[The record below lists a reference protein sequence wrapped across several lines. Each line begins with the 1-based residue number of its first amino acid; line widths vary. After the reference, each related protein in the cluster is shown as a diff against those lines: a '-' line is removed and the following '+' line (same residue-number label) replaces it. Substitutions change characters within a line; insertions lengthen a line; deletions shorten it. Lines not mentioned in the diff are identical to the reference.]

1 MRADPLDTTDS
12 DLSFQHYKVLRQ
24 PDGTPW
30 ELGRG
35 SMGITYKAFD
45 VNLCCEVA
53 LKVINAATLEHPHA
67 RDRFVSEARAAAKL
81 RHRNIA
87 SVYHLGN
94 DGAHYFYAMEFVDG
108 ETLDALVR
116 RQGPQSVATVLRI
129 LLQAARALA
138 AASRQGLVHRDL
150 KPANIMITHED
161 DDDDL
166 LVKVID
172 FGLAKPI
179 NSADGTRPLTF
190 GGFVG
195 TPQFASPEQLEERR
209 VDGRSDIYSLGAT
222 AWFLLTGRAP
232 FLGSLA
238 AICRQH
244 LTQSPPWSQ
253 LPKPFPE
260 TVRTLLGHMLAKDP
274 VRRPADAVD
283 LRRQIEA
290 SLEIIREPQTGAMS
304 AGRKPPAKPSWF
316 RSQRERSAATR
327 PPSDGEPP
335 RTGMILKG
343 RYELLRL
350 VGEGNSGRVFL
361 ARDRGADEAFVA
373 VKVLHAELVGASA
386 DLDRLGE
393 EVRLIQAA
401 EHPQLIRLASMESLP
416 SQGTAFLV
424 EEWLHGF
431 TVLEF
436 LAVRGGALPIAEGLR
451 LIEQA
456 AAAADHAESR
466 RLERLDFALH
476 QFHLHFPAPGVRAD
490 DPDAA
495 RQPMQAPMAQ
505 WPAWV
510 LKLNPLGALRN
521 GLESSTWAGDVTLV
535 PGAAPTVGGGS
546 TAGKSSPALRELYTR
561 GVAQLTYE
569 LLGGAPASPVFGAE
583 RRGKYASLPVLN
595 EEANALLQRALHEK
609 SAFASGTEFYRAL
622 ARATGHNPTQVPLIA
637 VARQGAKPGHLVPA
651 ARVAPAV
658 VPGVPAAKSRDA
670 DADEAVAPSEAPTL
684 LAVAKSALSRTRPWT
699 EATFGADGEAAQGRP
714 MPWSGED
721 EEEAPGTVWDR
732 LALVSGE
739 GASSRLWMGGV
750 AACFLG
756 LLLGSVAFLKAI
768 EHHPGRNASGAAAAS
783 VKKTY
788 RPPLSPL
795 NPRGP
800 ASPVHRAAGAP
811 VASAAAASAKD
822 PAAAPG
828 ASLSPP
834 LPPGPDI
841 ASGSAGSSPPAP
853 TLPNASVPNVAATPP
868 VLPETPPAIASHA
881 PSIRVH
887 VDSKPAGA
895 DVLMR
900 GRLLGTTPFD
910 ANLPAGDYQLIARY
924 KNWPEIHQSLH
935 LDENQPAA
943 ATEVHLMPPGL
954 VPFANVAA
962 TPAATPNRARRA
974 QQDAIMRRNF
984 VQSTRSTDAASGNY
998 PATPSA
1004 NHNSPLPALHPFDP
1018 NGVFRSPAPL
1028 QGGD

>member
-1 MRADPLDTTDS
+1 MRADPLDTTES
-12 DLSFQHYKVLRQ
+12 DLSFQHYKVLRE
-24 PDGTPW
+24 PDGSHW

-67 RDRFVSEARAAAKL
+67 RERFVSEARAAAKL

-87 SVYHLGN
+87 SVFHLGN
-94 DGAHYFYAMEFVDG
+94 DGEHYFYAMEFVDG

-116 RQGPQSVATVLRI
+116 RQGPQPVATVLRI

-150 KPANIMITHED
+150 KPANVMITHED

-179 NSADGTRPLTF
+179 HSADGARPLTF

-232 FLGSLA
+232 FVGSLA
-238 AICRQH
+238 TICRQH
-244 LTQSPPWSQ
+244 LTLSPPWSQ

-260 TVRTLLGHMLAKDP
+260 TVRTLLAHMLEKDP
-274 VRRPADAVD
+274 VRRPVDAVE

-290 SLEIIREPQTGAMS
+290 SLEIIREPQAGALP
-304 AGRKPPAKPSWF
+304 AEKKLAAKPSWF
-316 RSQRERSAATR
+316 RSQRERPVGTR
-327 PPSDGEPP
+327 PPAEGEPP

-361 ARDRGADEAFVA
+361 ARDRGADEALVA
-373 VKVLHAELVGASA
+373 VKVLHAELVGAAA

-401 EHPQLIRLASMESLP
+401 EHPQLIRLAAMESLP
-416 SQGTAFLV
+416 TQGTAFLV
-424 EEWLHGF
+424 EEWLQGF
-431 TVLEF
+431 TVLEL
-436 LAVRGGALPIAEGLR
+436 LAVRGGVLPVAEGLR

-476 QFHLHFPAPGVRAD
+476 QFHLHFPTPGNRVD
-490 DPDAA
+490 DLEGA
-495 RQPMQAPMAQ
+495 RQPLQTSMAQ

-535 PGAAPTVGGGS
+535 PGGAPRIGS
-546 TAGKSSPALRELYTR
+546 DATAGKASPALRELYTR

-569 LLGGAPASPVFGAE
+569 LLGGAPASPVFGSD

-609 SAFASGTEFYRAL
+609 AAFASGTEFYRAM
-622 ARATGHNPTQVPLIA
+622 ARAIGYYPARIPVPAA
-637 VARQGAKPGHLVPA
+637 VRPVAKPGQAVPA
-651 ARVAPAV
+651 ARQPAPVVATPPTSRSRGADAGEAV
-658 VPGVPAAKSRDA
+658 VVSD
-670 DADEAVAPSEAPTL
+670 APTL
-684 LAVAKSALSRTRPWT
+684 LAVAKSALRGRPPRT
-699 EATFGADGEAAQGRP
+699 EATFGADGEAVRDQP
-714 MPWSGED
+714 VPWAGGEED
-721 EEEAPGTVWDR
+721 EAPGTVWDR

-739 GASSRLWMGGV
+739 GTSSRMWMGGV
-750 AACFLG
+750 LACFLG
-756 LLLGSVAFLKAI
+756 LLLGSIAFLKAV
-768 EHHPGRNASGAAAAS
+768 EHHPSRKPSGATA
-783 VKKTY
+783 KTY
-788 RPPLSPL
+788 KPALSPL
-795 NPRGP
+795 TMRT
-800 ASPVHRAAGAP
+800 PVHRAAGAP
-811 VASAAAASAKD
+811 
-822 PAAAPG
+822 PG
-828 ASLSPP
+828 LAGAFPP
-834 LPPGPDI
+834 RKPTPGPD
-841 ASGSAGSSPPAP
+841 ASSPASPGADLASTQAGIPPP
-853 TLPNASVPNVAATPP
+853 TVGRPDGSVPNVSATPAASND
-868 VLPETPPAIASHA
+868 PPPPLATALHGQG
-881 PSIRVH
+881 IRVH
-887 VDSKPAGA
+887 MDSKPAGVEVFA
-895 DVLMR
+895 K
-900 GRLLGTTPFD
+900 GKSLGITPLD
-910 ANLPAGDYQLIARY
+910 ASLPAGDYQLVARY
-924 KNWPEIHQSLH
+924 RNWPEVRQALH
-935 LDENQPAA
+935 LDEGQAA
-943 ATEVHLMPPGL
+943 AGTELHMMPPAL
-954 VPFANVAA
+954 VPSASLAA
-962 TPAATPNRARRA
+962 TPAASPSRSRRA
-974 QQDAIMRRNF
+974 QQDAIARRNF
-984 VQSTRSTDAASGNY
+984 VQSTRGSDAASGGN
-998 PATPSA
+998 PAAAPASRVPA
-1004 NHNSPLPALHPFDP
+1004 SPTLHPFDP
-1018 NGVFRSPAPL
+1018 DGVFRPSPPTR
-1028 QGGD
+1028 DND

>member
-1 MRADPLDTTDS
+1 MRADPLDTTNS

-116 RQGPQSVATVLRI
+116 RQGPQPVATVLRI

-161 DDDDL
+161 DDEDL

-179 NSADGTRPLTF
+179 NSADGSRPLTF

-232 FLGSLA
+232 FIGSLA
-238 AICRQH
+238 TICHQH

-274 VRRPADAVD
+274 VRRPADAVE

-290 SLEIIREPQTGAMS
+290 SLEIIREPQTGAVS
-304 AGRKPPAKPSWF
+304 GDKKLPAKPGWF

-361 ARDRGADEAFVA
+361 ARDRGADEALVA

-431 TVLEF
+431 TVLDF

-490 DPDAA
+490 DPDGA
-495 RQPMQAPMAQ
+495 RQPMQTPMAQ

-535 PGAAPTVGGGS
+535 PGAAPTVGNGG
-546 TAGKSSPALRELYTR
+546 TTGKPSPALRELYTR

-569 LLGGAPASPVFGAE
+569 LLGGTPASPAFGGQ
-583 RRGKYASLPVLN
+583 RRAKCASLPVLN
-595 EEANALLQRALHEK
+595 EEANALLHRALHEK
-609 SAFASGTEFYRAL
+609 AAFASGTEFYRAI
-622 ARATGHNPTQVPLIA
+622 ARATGHNPTHVPLITT
-637 VARQGAKPGHLVPA
+637 VRHGARAGQIVPA
-651 ARVAPAV
+651 ARIAPAV
-658 VPGVPAAKSRDA
+658 VSGVPSAKSRIA
-670 DADEAVAPSEAPTL
+670 DPGEAPVVSEAPTL
-684 LAVAKSALSRTRPWT
+684 LAVARSALRRTPPRA
-699 EATFGADGEAAQGRP
+699 EATFGVDGEAAQGRP
-714 MPWSGED
+714 ASWPG
-721 EEEAPGTVWDR
+721 EEEEESPGTVWDR

-756 LLLGSVAFLKAI
+756 LLLGSVAFLKAV
-768 EHHPGRNASGAAAAS
+768 EHRPGRKVPGTAAAI
-783 VKKTY
+783 VRKTY
-788 RPPLSPL
+788 KPPLSPL

-800 ASPVHRAAGAP
+800 ASPVHQTAGAP
-811 VASAAAASAKD
+811 MASAGATPAKNLSSFPGPPSPSPEADVASSSAD
-822 PAAAPG
+822 
-828 ASLSPP
+828 
-834 LPPGPDI
+834 
-841 ASGSAGSSPPAP
+841 SSPPAAVR
-853 TLPNASVPNVAATPP
+853 PNGAVPNVAATPP
-868 VLPETPPAIASHA
+868 VNPETPPVANASRA
-881 PSIRVH
+881 PGVRVH

-895 DVLMR
+895 DVLMK

-910 ANLPAGDYQLIARY
+910 ANLPGGDYQLVARY
-924 KNWPEIHQSLH
+924 KNWPEIRQSLH
-935 LDENQPAA
+935 LDDSQST
-943 ATEVHLMPPGL
+943 ATAEMYLMPPGL
-954 VPFANVAA
+954 VPFANVAV
-962 TPAATPNRARRA
+962 TPAPTPSRARRA
-974 QQDAIMRRNF
+974 QQDATLRRNF
-984 VQSTRSTDAASGNY
+984 VQSTRSADAGNGNY

-1004 NHNSPLPALHPFDP
+1004 ARSSPPPALHPFDP
-1018 NGVFRSPAPL
+1018 NGVFRPSTSPK
-1028 QGGD
+1028 DDD

>member
-1 MRADPLDTTDS
+1 MRADPLDTTES

-24 PDGTPW
+24 PDGSHW

-67 RDRFVSEARAAAKL
+67 RERFVSEARAAAKL

-94 DGAHYFYAMEFVDG
+94 DGEHYFYAMEFVDG

-116 RQGPQSVATVLRI
+116 RQGPQPVATVLRI

-179 NSADGTRPLTF
+179 NSADGARPLTF

-232 FLGSLA
+232 FVGSLA
-238 AICRQH
+238 TICRQH
-244 LTQSPPWSQ
+244 LTLSPPWSQ

-260 TVRTLLGHMLAKDP
+260 TVRTLLAHMLEKDP
-274 VRRPADAVD
+274 VRRPVDAVE

-290 SLEIIREPQTGAMS
+290 SLEIIREPQAGAL
-304 AGRKPPAKPSWF
+304 PADKKLASKPSWF
-316 RSQRERSAATR
+316 RSQRERPAATR
-327 PPSDGEPP
+327 PPVEGEPP

-361 ARDRGADEAFVA
+361 ARDRGADEALVA
-373 VKVLHAELVGASA
+373 VKVLHAELVGATA

-393 EVRLIQAA
+393 EVRLIQAS

-424 EEWLHGF
+424 EEWLQGF
-431 TVLEF
+431 TVLDF
-436 LAVRGGALPIAEGLR
+436 LAVRGGVLPVAEGLR

-476 QFHLHFPAPGVRAD
+476 QFHLHFPGPGNRVD
-490 DPDAA
+490 DLDGA
-495 RQPMQAPMAQ
+495 RQPMQTPMAQ

-535 PGAAPTVGGGS
+535 PGGAPSIGGDA
-546 TAGKSSPALRELYTR
+546 TAGKPSPALRELYTR

-569 LLGGAPASPVFGAE
+569 LLGGAPASPVFGSE

-595 EEANALLQRALHEK
+595 EEANTLLQRGLHEK
-609 SAFASGTEFYRAL
+609 SAFASGTEFYRAM
-622 ARATGHNPTQVPLIA
+622 ARAVGYHPSRMPLPA
-637 VARQGAKPGHLVPA
+637 AARPAPKAGPAVPA
-651 ARVAPAV
+651 ARQATPLVPASAPVRPSRVDAGEAV
-658 VPGVPAAKSRDA
+658 VVSD
-670 DADEAVAPSEAPTL
+670 APTL
-684 LAVAKSALSRTRPWT
+684 LAVAKSALRGRPPRT
-699 EATFGADGEAAQGRP
+699 EATFGVDGEAAREQP
-714 MPWSGED
+714 APWTGEED
-721 EEEAPGTVWDR
+721 DEAPGTVWDR

-739 GASSRLWMGGV
+739 GASSRMWMGGV
-750 AACFLG
+750 LACFLG
-756 LLLGSVAFLKAI
+756 LLLGSIAFLKAV
-768 EHHPGRNASGAAAAS
+768 EHHPARKPAGT
-783 VKKTY
+783 VTKTY
-788 RPPLSPL
+788 KPALSPL
-795 NPRGP
+795 TVRPP

-811 VASAAAASAKD
+811 AGIARAFPPGKTSSAPDASSPARPGEDLAAS
-822 PAAAPG
+822 PAG
-828 ASLSPP
+828 TP
-834 LPPGPDI
+834 LPAVNRPD
-841 ASGSAGSSPPAP
+841 G
-853 TLPNASVPNVAATPP
+853 SVPNVSATPAASSDI
-868 VLPETPPAIASHA
+868 PPPLAAA
-881 PSIRVH
+881 PHGQGIRLH
-887 VDSKPAGA
+887 VDSKPVGVEVFAKGKS
-895 DVLMR
+895 
-900 GRLLGTTPFD
+900 LGITPLD
-910 ANLPAGDYQLIARY
+910 TSLPAGDYQLVARY
-924 KNWPEIHQSLH
+924 RNWPEVRQGLH
-935 LDENQPAA
+935 LDEGQASA
-943 ATEVHLMPPGL
+943 GTELHMMPPAL
-954 VPFANVAA
+954 VPSASLAA
-962 TPAATPNRARRA
+962 TPSPSPGRARRA
-974 QQDAIMRRNF
+974 QQDAIVRRNF
-984 VQSTRSTDAASGNY
+984 VQSIRNADASSGSNS
-998 PATPSA
+998 ATPPA
-1004 NHNSPLPALHPFDP
+1004 GRVSPPPTLHPFDP
-1018 NGVFRSPAPL
+1018 DGVFRPATPSR
-1028 QGGD
+1028 DND